1 MQSIVASELMVQG
14 SFCMVLYIRGVLW
27 EVSLSISVC
36 ERDSACECSAVAS
49 ASFERVDLKNSM
61 FGLMHPYDRERND
74 YAVLDM
80 HATLLQSY

>member
-1 MQSIVASELMVQG
+1 MQSIVASELMVQEI
-14 SFCMVLYIRGVLW
+14 FCMILYIRGVLW

-36 ERDSACECSAVAS
+36 ERDSACECSAAAS
-49 ASFERVDLKNSM
+49 ASFERVDLNSM